1 MIIFKNDHTDPYF
14 NLACEQYL
22 LDTKDG
28 DIFMLWKNEPSVII
42 GKNQNAYAELNLDF
56 IKNNNIKVVRR
67 LTGGGAV
74 FHDLGN
80 VNFTFITKESDCK
93 ALDFQRF
100 TKPVIDALSH
110 FGIEA
115 ELSGRND
122 IVVGGR
128 KISGNAQCVYNGKI
142 MHHGT
147 LLFSANI
154 SNLAGALNPDPE
166 KFQSKGIK
174 SVRSRV
180 ANISELSDI
189 DIDKFIDYLEK
200 SLNGKITALSADDT
214 KAINELAEQKYST
227 WDWNYGRSKEWSAVK
242 KKRFDFGKL
251 EAKIDASGGTIT
263 SIRLEGDYFG
273 IKPVQELENKLV
285 NVKLEYDSLIQAL
298 SDAKDYISGAE
309 PELIADL
316 ILGSN

>member
-1 MIIFKNDHTDPYF
+1 MTVYKNNHTDPYF
-14 NLACEQYL
+14 NLASEQYL

-42 GKNQNAYAELNLDF
+42 GKNQNAYAELNIDF
-56 IKNNNIKVVRR
+56 IKKNNIKVVRR

-80 VNFTFITKESDCK
+80 VNFTFITAENNCK
-93 ALDFQRF
+93 ALNFKRF
-100 TKPVIDALSH
+100 TKPVTDALRH
-110 FGIEA
+110 FGVSA

-122 IVVGGR
+122 ITVDGR

-147 LLFSANI
+147 LLFSADM
-154 SNLAGALNPDPE
+154 SHLAGALNPDPE

-180 ANISELSDI
+180 ANISEFADI
-189 DIDKFIDYLEK
+189 QIDDFIDYLESSFGGEVK
-200 SLNGKITALSADDT
+200 SLSSEDERAIQKLSD
-214 KAINELAEQKYST
+214 EKYST
-227 WDWNYGRSKEWSAVK
+227 WDWNYGKSKEWSAIK

-251 EAKIDASGGTIT
+251 EAKIDATGGIIS

-273 IKPVQELENKLV
+273 IKPVSELEKTLIGK
-285 NVKLEYDSLIQAL
+285 KLEYDSLTAAL
-298 SDAKDYISGAE
+298 SDVGSYISGST
-309 PELIADL
+309 PELISDL
-316 ILGSN
+316 ILGS

>member
-1 MIIFKNDHTDPYF
+1 MTVYKNNHTDPYF
-14 NLACEQYL
+14 NLASEQYL

-42 GKNQNAYAELNLDF
+42 GKNQNAYAELNIDF
-56 IKNNNIKVVRR
+56 IKKNNIKVVRR

-80 VNFTFITKESDCK
+80 VNFTFITAENNCK
-93 ALDFQRF
+93 ALDFKRF
-100 TKPVIDALSH
+100 TKPVTDALRH
-110 FGIEA
+110 FGVSA

-122 IVVGGR
+122 ITVDGR

-147 LLFSANI
+147 LLFSADM
-154 SNLAGALNPDPE
+154 SHLAGALNPDPE

-180 ANISELSDI
+180 ANISEFADI
-189 DIDKFIDYLEK
+189 QIDDFIDYLESSFGGEVK
-200 SLNGKITALSADDT
+200 SLSSEDERAIQKLAD
-214 KAINELAEQKYST
+214 EKYST
-227 WDWNYGRSKEWSAVK
+227 WDWNYGKSKEWSAIK

-251 EAKIDASGGTIT
+251 EAKIDATGGIIS

-273 IKPVQELENKLV
+273 IKPVSELEKTLIGK
-285 NVKLEYDSLIQAL
+285 KLEYDSLTDAL
-298 SDAKDYISGAE
+298 SDVGSYISGST
-309 PELIADL
+309 PELISDL
-316 ILGSN
+316 ILGS